1 MLKRNQA
8 VIGIFVVALVVRV
21 AFILAWGGGED
32 FYDSHFDQ
40 FIYVDIAKNI
50 VSGYGFSTSF
60 DVFVAKAF
68 APTAIEPPLYPIF
81 LAATFQVF
89 GQNLLIVRL
98 LQAFIGSL
106 MVFTAFFT
114 GKKVTDRTVATVAA
128 FIVAVYPL
136 FVMYSRPIITDLIY
150 SFFISAL
157 VLLFAYFV
165 TGTFRI
171 IHFILWGVL
180 VGIAFLIRPEVLL
193 FAPLIGP
200 FAVYWAVKSTPSGKQ
215 HAAWKAIGNCVL
227 AALTFFVVISP
238 WATRNW
244 QSFGEPLI
252 FPTKSWGWW
261 EQNWLR
267 YNEETS
273 SDWIANCNRESF
285 LECTHPDFENLSE
298 LTRDRA
304 AGKLGTDFII
314 QHPLIYARYGLSRVL
329 ISFPVIPRESLP
341 PPVGYLGV
349 RQRPDDGLDM
359 TALDDFPLYLNP
371 VEKLRV
377 WTFRI
382 LLLLAVAGLVLA
394 VKQRN
399 WAAIIVFGIPVSVH
413 VGSAFFLHGAE
424 RMRMTID
431 ICLILL
437 ASYAVVSIY
446 RTSVQK
452 KFALQK
458 PLPLVSP
465 K

>member
-8 VIGIFVVALVVRV
+8 IIGIFILALVVRV
-21 AFILAWGGGED
+21 AFILAWGGGKD

-60 DVFVAKAF
+60 DVFVATAF

-81 LAATFQVF
+81 LAAIFRLF
-89 GQNLLIVRL
+89 GQHLLIVRL
-98 LQAFIGSL
+98 FQACIGSL
-106 MVFTAFFT
+106 MVFTVFLT
-114 GKKVTDRTVATVAA
+114 GKKVADRAVATVAA

-150 SFFISAL
+150 SFWISAL

-165 TGTFRI
+165 TGTFRR
-171 IHFILWGVL
+171 IHFVLWGVL

-200 FAVYWAVKSTPSGKQ
+200 FAVYWAAKSTPAGKQ
-215 HAAWKAIGNCVL
+215 QAVWKAIGSCVL
-227 AALTFFVVISP
+227 AALTFFIVISP
-238 WATRNW
+238 WAIRNS

-267 YNEETS
+267 YNKEIS
-273 SDWIANCNRESF
+273 SDWVANCRSESL
-285 LECTHPDFENLSE
+285 LECTHPDFEYLSE
-298 LTRDRA
+298 LERDRA

-314 QHPLIYARYGLSRVL
+314 QHPLIYARYGLSRLL
-329 ISFPVIPRESLP
+329 ISFPVFPRESLP

-377 WTFRI
+377 WSFRI
-382 LLLLAVAGLVLA
+382 LALLSVAGMVLA
-394 VKQRN
+394 VKQRS
-399 WAAIIVFGIPVSVH
+399 WAVIIVFVIPVGIH
-413 VGSAFFLHGAE
+413 VGSAFFLHGGE

-446 RTSVQK
+446 RTGVQR
-452 KFALQK
+452 KFALRK